1 MSPVF
6 SLVRVQ
12 RLTSWT
18 DKELHDGGELAK
30 ALDSMRETLKGPT
43 IANPIKTFNSLA
55 ARWIIVFLFQCVSH
69 SEPCSNVFEH
79 LIPPA
84 GWARV

>member
-6 SLVRVQ
+6 FLVRVQ
-12 RLTSWT
+12 RLTNWT
-18 DKELHDGGELAK
+18 DMELHDGGELAK

-55 ARWIIVFLFQCVSH
+55 ARWIIVFLISLGAMFKC
-69 SEPCSNVFEH
+69 F
-79 LIPPA
+79 
-84 GWARV
+84 